1 MQPQE
6 TGESFIDV
14 CRRGRSGSPWP
25 APHLALAALVA
36 LAACVGPNDPNRD
49 PEVLRAF
56 ATLQPVADV
65 ILAQHAR
72 TGRYP
77 ENLETLFFEHEWPG
91 FQIQRGH
98 GQPVRADYN
107 EWVIVSPV
115 QEPETRL
122 TVAYR
127 SSSQDARLTLLDYG
141 NKLACSWYSY
151 SLDARWSCLSN
162 P

>member
-1 MQPQE
+1 M
-6 TGESFIDV
+6 
-14 CRRGRSGSPWP
+14 
-25 APHLALAALVA
+25 
-36 LAACVGPNDPNRD
+36 GPNDPNRD

-65 ILAQHAR
+65 ILAEHTR

-77 ENLETLFFEHEWPG
+77 ENLEALFFEHEWPG
-91 FQIQRGH
+91 FHVQRGS
-98 GQPVRADYN
+98 GQPLRADYK
-107 EWVIVSPV
+107 EWVIISPV

-141 NKLACSWYSY
+141 NKVACSWYSY